1 MSNVGEM
8 GTSRAPG
15 SKHVVQF
22 VPFALI
28 FLRLFIPMNASLQSY
43 APTDVP
49 VQIIKPSDDHKM
61 LIVDKENM
69 EAIMKIV
76 GPVATIG
83 VVGKFHSGKSF
94 LMNQLMGKTKGFGIG
109 PSVRPETMG
118 IWMWG
123 QPLKVQLPSG
133 QRLSL
138 IFLDTEGFAAT
149 NVSENYDAKIFAI
162 ATLISSHLIYNS
174 VKIIDQS
181 EIDYLELLSRRTQ
194 LFALRSQMSRA
205 KWKGEFVHDLLSF
218 PPLLWVV
225 QDFVQTTINNE
236 TPTQWLHRL
245 METHTRES
253 EEYKISLL
261 DLFKSLEC
269 HTLFIPAFKRPI
281 LTDLSQASEED
292 LTSEYIEERNALM
305 KKLYEGLVPK
315 TKNGKPITGAELA
328 GLLQVLVDAANEGS
342 LADVPSRWSAFV
354 DRLMNS
360 AVDDCFRIY
369 TNDMNSLL
377 EEHGN
382 GPIHENRFMS
392 SRCLEHG

>member
-1 MSNVGEM
+1 
-8 GTSRAPG
+8 
-15 SKHVVQF
+15 
-22 VPFALI
+22 
-28 FLRLFIPMNASLQSY
+28 
-43 APTDVP
+43 
-49 VQIIKPSDDHKM
+49 
-61 LIVDKENM
+61 
-69 EAIMKIV
+69 
-76 GPVATIG
+76 
-83 VVGKFHSGKSF
+83 
-94 LMNQLMGKTKGFGIG
+94 
-109 PSVRPETMG
+109 
-118 IWMWG
+118 
-123 QPLKVQLPSG
+123 
-133 QRLSL
+133 
-138 IFLDTEGFAAT
+138 
-149 NVSENYDAKIFAI
+149 
-162 ATLISSHLIYNS
+162 
-174 VKIIDQS
+174 
-181 EIDYLELLSRRTQ
+181 
-194 LFALRSQMSRA
+194 MSRA

-269 HTLFIPAFKRPI
+269 HTLFIPAFKRPL

-382 GPIHENRFMS
+382 GPIHEDLFMS
-392 SRCLEHG
+392 SRCLEHC